1 MIHIIFHSLHSH
13 TLTFKGGFDFS
24 IETALQFVDRLS
36 KRLFYILSYLF
47 LFSKRH
53 FYYIEENVLS
63 SQPGIRIYLMNHC
76 RPNPLSWQMC
86 LLWKFRP
93 SPQNLTPHNLD
104 FLISLLSIMNTKHV
118 ILVFNPELLK
128 HQKKTL
134 QELQNCSHWAKG
146 FVERKDSLQWKK
158 ISLLSSISLHCCLC
172 SMHFCTVWI
181 VWCNL
186 CIVGTFC
193 MHVSGLPVLSSL
205 FALCVL
211 SIWIVN
217 CLISPRSDSVR

>member
-1 MIHIIFHSLHSH
+1 MWNNPSKDDSYHISQFALTHFNFQGWFWLFHRDRFAVCRQTFQK
-13 TLTFKGGFDFS
+13 TL
-24 IETALQFVDRLS
+24 
-36 KRLFYILSYLF
+36 LFYLF

-104 FLISLLSIMNTKHV
+104 FSISLQSIMNTKHM

-158 ISLLSSISLHCCLC
+158 INLLSSISLHCFLY

-181 VWCNL
+181 VWCIL
-186 CIVGTFC
+186 CIVGSFC
-193 MHVSGLPVLSSL
+193 MYVSALPVLSSL
-205 FALCVL
+205 SALCVL
-211 SIWIVN
+211 S
-217 CLISPRSDSVR
+217 DFGQ